1 MERTVLL
8 DLLSEFL
15 MVEQGG
21 LELYRVAAARCT
33 DAALAQRY
41 AAFGEETA
49 RHREILVRLI
59 ERLGGDPAYVS
70 PTARL
75 AQAKAAAV
83 VQTALVADG
92 LSQPE
97 REAAD
102 LENVLLAETKD
113 HADWHLLQ
121 LLAAQV
127 DDAAVRTAFEETVPQ
142 VEEEE
147 DEHLSWAR
155 DTLADRTL
163 RRVMRGPAAPPA
175 RWQRLLTG
183 PEPPI
188 DAIHPAPITEGL
200 LPPSEMPQWGNPP
213 ALRELQGTVPAPA
226 PPDRPIT
233 GR

>member
-1 MERTVLL
+1 MERAVLL

-33 DAALAQRY
+33 DAALTQRY

-49 RHREILVRLI
+49 RHREILVDLI
-59 ERLGGDPAYVS
+59 RRLGGDPAYVS

-75 AQAKAAAV
+75 AQAKAAALL
-83 VQTALVADG
+83 QTGFVADG

-121 LLAAQV
+121 QLAVQA
-127 DDAAVRTAFEETVPQ
+127 DDPAIRTALEASVPQ
-142 VEEEE
+142 VEAEE
-147 DEHLSWAR
+147 DEHLTWAR
-155 DTLADRTL
+155 DTLGERCL
-163 RRVMRGPAAPPA
+163 RRVMHGPAAPPQ

-183 PEPPI
+183 PEPPLA
-188 DAIHPAPITEGL
+188 AIHPAPITEGL
-200 LPPSEMPQWGNPP
+200 LPPSQLPQWTDPP
-213 ALRELQGTVPAPA
+213 ALRELTELRERPA
-226 PPDRPIT
+226 
-233 GR
+233 

>member
-33 DAALAQRY
+33 DAALTQRY

-59 ERLGGDPAYVS
+59 ERLGADPAYVS

-75 AQAKAAAV
+75 AQAKASAL
-83 VQTALVADG
+83 VQTALAAGG

-97 REAAD
+97 LEAAD
-102 LENVLLAETKD
+102 LESILLAETKD
-113 HADWHLLQ
+113 HADWRLLQ
-121 LLAAQV
+121 QLAAQA
-127 DDAAVRTAFEETVPQ
+127 DDPTVRAALEELVPQ
-142 VEEEE
+142 VEAEE

-155 DTLADRTL
+155 DTLGARTL
-163 RRVMRGPAAPPA
+163 RRVLRGPAEPPA
-175 RWQRLLTG
+175 RWQRLLSG
-183 PEPPI
+183 PEPPLA
-188 DAIHPAPITEGL
+188 AIHPAPATEGL
-200 LPPSEMPQWGNPP
+200 LPPSEVPQWADPP
-213 ALRELQGTVPAPA
+213 ALRELQAKA
-226 PPDRPIT
+226 PPS
-233 GR
+233 

>member
-33 DAALAQRY
+33 DAALKQRY
-41 AAFGEETA
+41 LAFGEETA
-49 RHREILVRLI
+49 RHRELLVRLI

-70 PTARL
+70 PTARR
-75 AQAKAAAV
+75 AQAKTAALQQA
-83 VQTALVADG
+83 ALAAHG

-97 REAAD
+97 LEAAD

-121 LLAAQV
+121 LLAGQAE
-127 DDAAVRTAFEETVPQ
+127 DAAVRAALEEIVPQ

-147 DEHLSWAR
+147 DEHLRWAR
-155 DTLADRTL
+155 DELAERTL
-163 RRVMRGPAAPPA
+163 RRVLLGPAAPPE

-183 PEPPI
+183 PEPPLA
-188 DAIHPAPITEGL
+188 AIHPAPATEGL
-200 LPPSEMPQWGNPP
+200 LPLSRLPPWADPP
-213 ALRELQGTVPAPA
+213 ALRELREHPA
-226 PPDRPIT
+226 
-233 GR
+233 